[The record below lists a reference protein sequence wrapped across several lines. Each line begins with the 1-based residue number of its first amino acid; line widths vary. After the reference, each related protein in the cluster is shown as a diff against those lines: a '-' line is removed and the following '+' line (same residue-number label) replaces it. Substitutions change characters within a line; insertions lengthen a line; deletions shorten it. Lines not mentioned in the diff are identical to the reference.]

1 MKEYF
6 FVKVQIGII
15 AERGV
20 FLKLIDEI
28 ESLIDMHQEGG
39 YWDFK
44 REWYGNNKDGD
55 MLIDIICMANNLVN
69 KDAYIIIGVD
79 EENNYAILD
88 VTQDTNRRNT
98 QMLTDFIRWKK
109 FAGDF
114 RPVVTVE
121 QGQLKDGLIDVI
133 VVHNSTNTPYFLK
146 EKYKGVFAN
155 NIYVR
160 LQDSNTPVDKS
171 ADFHQIEYL
180 WKKRFGMLLSP
191 IEKVKLYLKKSKH
204 WENSPSSKDKKYYKY
219 APEFTIEHTYEPD
232 DGREGY
238 EYYLFAQTDSRPHW
252 CEIRICYHQTILA
265 EFDGVML
272 DGGRYFTT
280 TPNRNWIYFAERH
293 NLNVS
298 YRYMVKGDLNYL
310 VHEFYYVDDG
320 DEERHAHDKY
330 EECILI
336 FENEKEHQKFRTY
349 VEKNWNKKNEFA
361 NDIRIPYMDQ
371 LPGYNMN
378 VFQEEYS
385 NMQILRRMLEAFR
398 EE

>member
-98 QMLTDFIRWKK
+98 QMLTDFIRGKK

-121 QGQLKDGLIDVI
+121 QVQLKDGLIDVI

-238 EYYLFAQTDSRPHW
+238 EYYFPS
-252 CEIRICYHQTILA
+252 
-265 EFDGVML
+265 V
-272 DGGRYFTT
+272 
-280 TPNRNWIYFAERH
+280 
-293 NLNVS
+293 
-298 YRYMVKGDLNYL
+298 
-310 VHEFYYVDDG
+310 
-320 DEERHAHDKY
+320 
-330 EECILI
+330 
-336 FENEKEHQKFRTY
+336 
-349 VEKNWNKKNEFA
+349 
-361 NDIRIPYMDQ
+361 
-371 LPGYNMN
+371 
-378 VFQEEYS
+378 
-385 NMQILRRMLEAFR
+385 
-398 EE
+398 

>member
-98 QMLTDFIRWKK
+98 QMLTDFIRGKK

-121 QGQLKDGLIDVI
+121 QVQLKDGLIDVI

-146 EKYKGVFAN
+146 EKYK
-155 NIYVR
+155 
-160 LQDSNTPVDKS
+160 
-171 ADFHQIEYL
+171 
-180 WKKRFGMLLSP
+180 
-191 IEKVKLYLKKSKH
+191 
-204 WENSPSSKDKKYYKY
+204 
-219 APEFTIEHTYEPD
+219 
-232 DGREGY
+232 
-238 EYYLFAQTDSRPHW
+238 
-252 CEIRICYHQTILA
+252 
-265 EFDGVML
+265 
-272 DGGRYFTT
+272 
-280 TPNRNWIYFAERH
+280 
-293 NLNVS
+293 
-298 YRYMVKGDLNYL
+298 
-310 VHEFYYVDDG
+310 
-320 DEERHAHDKY
+320 
-330 EECILI
+330 
-336 FENEKEHQKFRTY
+336 
-349 VEKNWNKKNEFA
+349 
-361 NDIRIPYMDQ
+361 
-371 LPGYNMN
+371 
-378 VFQEEYS
+378 
-385 NMQILRRMLEAFR
+385 
-398 EE
+398 